1 MSVRARRK
9 NLRQYE
15 LSSGDLQG
23 SPELLVRAA
32 QVEALAP
39 SSPTIGVIQDAIVLL
54 VFKIPATAPNVPEM
68 LPVAIDAG
76 SPTEESKKARRFEK
90 SGKFRVACHAIIHSP
105 ETSDVSDAQ
114 LEHSSHCMPN
124 PLDIP
129 NITAEQYYFWS
140 KKYPIYV
147 GDFIEDNSEEVGGQG
162 RITRGSAIRVRDN
175 DVQGGVYGNIME
187 VLNTPFE
194 MPTFGSG
201 PINGMFSDGSEPIN
215 ANGGDQSEQP
225 NSFIDPLEYVY
236 EGSNFRWFE
245 LYPSAT
251 ANSRGL
257 NNSPETQQA
266 VDNLRIFTE
275 DILDPLRDAGIGF
288 TINSGYRTEE
298 VNQAVAG
305 AAHSQHKTGLA
316 FDLRFINADKS
327 NRAAQVELFEIT
339 IPEII
344 GNWQQLI
351 IYEDTNHIHI
361 GYGTKG
367 EYLVHTVSP
376 KKYVKWATY
385 DGALAAYKT
394 TGASSAV

>member
-15 LSSGDLQG
+15 LSSGELQG
-23 SPELLVRAA
+23 NPELLVRAA
-32 QVEALAP
+32 QTEALAP
-39 SSPTIGVIQDAIVLL
+39 SSPTIGVIQDATVLL
-54 VFKIPATAPNVPEM
+54 AFKIPANAPNVPEM

-76 SPTEESKKARRFEK
+76 APTEEAKKARRREK
-90 SGKFRVACHAIIHSP
+90 GQKFRVAVHAIIQSP
-105 ETSDVSDAQ
+105 ESSDISESQ

-124 PLDIP
+124 PLEIS
-129 NITAEQYYFWS
+129 NITAEEYFFWS

-162 RITRGSAIRVRDN
+162 RITRGTSIRVRDN
-175 DVQGGVYGNIME
+175 DVQGGVYGNIVE
-187 VLNTPFE
+187 VLNTPFVR
-194 MPTFGSG
+194 PTFGGG
-201 PINGMFSDGSEPIN
+201 PLNSLFADGSEPIN
-215 ANGGDQSEQP
+215 ADGGDQSDQP
-225 NSFIDPLEYVY
+225 NPFIDPFEYVY
-236 EGSNFRWFE
+236 DGSNFRWFE

-251 ANSRGL
+251 ANREGL

-275 DILDPLRDAGIGF
+275 EILDPLRDAGLDF

-298 VNQAVAG
+298 VNRAVKG
-305 AAHSQHKTGLA
+305 AVHSQHKTGLA
-316 FDLRFINADKS
+316 FDLRFVNADAG
-327 NRAAQVELFEIT
+327 NRAAQVELFEVT

-351 IYEDTNHIHI
+351 LYEDTNHIHI

-367 EYLVHTVSP
+367 EFLIRAGSP
-376 KKYVKWATY
+376 KRYVNWETY
-385 DGALAAYKT
+385 DGPLSAYKT
-394 TGASSAV
+394 SGAASAV